1 MHFCLI
7 YNLNSSSGKK
17 LKFINRVLSKLKEN
31 NSVDYFETK
40 TINQAKKIFKNFNQ
54 KNYDR
59 LIVAGGD
66 GSVSFAINELI
77 KNDFKFK
84 EDFAVGYIPAG
95 TANLLQAELSMNKKV
110 DDIANVLVS
119 NNYKPSNLVKINE
132 NYFFLMAGIGWD
144 AKIVHSINS
153 KIKKILGKIIFGI
166 KGFQYF
172 IFMNNKKL
180 NVTFDGQ
187 FYQADWILSSN
198 TKYYAGHHMINKT
211 NIFEDKLVT
220 YIFKDLTRINLL
232 YSIFL
237 IILNGDLSKNKNVI
251 TTYSQ
256 NITIDGND
264 LIPVQI
270 DGDNFGSYKKIHLN
284 LSNKKVNFLV
294 KDSFKD

>member
-1 MHFCLI
+1 MLYCLI
-7 YNLNSSSGKK
+7 YNLNSSSGRKS
-17 LKFINRVLSKLKEN
+17 KFIKRVLSKLKEN

-40 TINQAKKIFKNFNQ
+40 TINQAKKIFKDFNQ

-77 KNDFKFK
+77 KNNFNFKN
-84 EDFAVGYIPAG
+84 DFAIGYIPAG

-110 DDIANVLVS
+110 DDIVNILVS

-172 IFMNNKKL
+172 LFMNNKKL
-180 NVTFDGQ
+180 NVSFDGQ

-198 TKYYAGHHMINKT
+198 TKYYAGHHKINKT

-220 YIFKDLTRINLL
+220 YIFKDLTRISLL

-294 KDSFKD
+294 K

>member
-1 MHFCLI
+1 MLCCLI
-7 YNLNSSSGKK
+7 YNLNSSSGRKSI
-17 LKFINRVLSKLKEN
+17 FINRILSKLKEN
-31 NSVDYFETK
+31 ISVDYFETK

-77 KNDFKFK
+77 KNNFDFKD
-84 EDFAVGYIPAG
+84 DFAIGYIPAG

-110 DDIANVLVS
+110 DDIVNVLVS
-119 NNYKPSNLVKINE
+119 NNYKSSNLVKIND

-172 IFMNNKKL
+172 LFMNNKKL

-198 TKYYAGHHMINKT
+198 TKYYAGHHKINKT
-211 NIFEDKLVT
+211 NIFEEKLVT
-220 YIFKDLTRINLL
+220 YIFKDLTRISLL

-251 TTYSQ
+251 TTYAQ

-270 DGDNFGSYKKIHLN
+270 DGDNFGSYKKIDLN

-294 KDSFKD
+294 K

>member
-1 MHFCLI
+1 MLYCLI
-7 YNLNSSSGKK
+7 YNLNSSSGRKS
-17 LKFINRVLSKLKEN
+17 KFIKRVLSKLKEN

-40 TINQAKKIFKNFNQ
+40 TINQAKKIFKDFNQ

-77 KNDFKFK
+77 KNNFNFKD
-84 EDFAVGYIPAG
+84 DFAIGYIPAG

-110 DDIANVLVS
+110 DDIVNVLVS
-119 NNYKPSNLVKINE
+119 NNYKSSNLVKINE

-153 KIKKILGKIIFGI
+153 RIKKILGKIIFGI

-172 IFMNNKKL
+172 LFMNNKKL

-198 TKYYAGHHMINKT
+198 TKYYAGHHKINKT

-220 YIFKDLTRINLL
+220 YIFKDLTRISLL

-294 KDSFKD
+294 K

>member
-1 MHFCLI
+1 MLYCLI
-7 YNLNSSSGKK
+7 YNLNSSSGRKS
-17 LKFINRVLSKLKEN
+17 KFINRVLSKLKEN

-77 KNDFKFK
+77 KNNFNFKD
-84 EDFAVGYIPAG
+84 DFAIGYIPAG

-110 DDIANVLVS
+110 DDIVNILVS
-119 NNYKPSNLVKINE
+119 NNYKSSNLVKINE

-153 KIKKILGKIIFGI
+153 KIKKFLGKIIFGI

-172 IFMNNKKL
+172 LFMNNKKL
-180 NVTFDGQ
+180 NVSFDDQ

-198 TKYYAGHHMINKT
+198 TKYYAGHHKINKT

-220 YIFKDLTRINLL
+220 YIFKDLTRISLL

-251 TTYSQ
+251 TTYAQ

-264 LIPVQI
+264 LMPVQI
-270 DGDNFGSYKKIHLN
+270 DGDNFGSHKKIHLN

-294 KDSFKD
+294 K

>member
-1 MHFCLI
+1 
-7 YNLNSSSGKK
+7 
-17 LKFINRVLSKLKEN
+17 
-31 NSVDYFETK
+31 
-40 TINQAKKIFKNFNQ
+40 
-54 KNYDR
+54 
-59 LIVAGGD
+59 
-66 GSVSFAINELI
+66 
-77 KNDFKFK
+77 
-84 EDFAVGYIPAG
+84 
-95 TANLLQAELSMNKKV
+95 MNKKI
-110 DDIANVLVS
+110 DDIVNVLIS
-119 NNYKPSNLVKINE
+119 NNYKSSNLVKINE

-153 KIKKILGKIIFGI
+153 KIKKILGKVIFGI

-172 IFMNNKKL
+172 LFMNNKKL

-198 TKYYAGHHMINKT
+198 TKYYAGHHKINKT

-220 YIFKDLTRINLL
+220 YIFKDLTRISLL

-251 TTYSQ
+251 TTYAQ

-264 LIPVQI
+264 LMPVQI
-270 DGDNFGSYKKIHLN
+270 DGDNFGSHKKIHLN

-294 KDSFKD
+294 K

>member
-1 MHFCLI
+1 MLCCLI
-7 YNLNSSSGKK
+7 YNLNSSSGRKSI
-17 LKFINRVLSKLKEN
+17 FINRILSKLKEN
-31 NSVDYFETK
+31 ISVDYFETK

-77 KNDFKFK
+77 KNNFNFKD
-84 EDFAVGYIPAG
+84 DFAIGYIPAG

-110 DDIANVLVS
+110 DDIVNVLVS
-119 NNYKPSNLVKINE
+119 NNYKSSNLVKIND

-153 KIKKILGKIIFGI
+153 KIKKFLGKIIFGI

-172 IFMNNKKL
+172 LFMNNKKL
-180 NVTFDGQ
+180 NVTFDDQ

-198 TKYYAGHHMINKT
+198 TKYYAGHHKINKT

-220 YIFKDLTRINLL
+220 YIFKDLTRISLL

-251 TTYSQ
+251 TTYAQ

-264 LIPVQI
+264 LMPVQI

-294 KDSFKD
+294 K

>member
-1 MHFCLI
+1 MLYCLI
-7 YNLNSSSGKK
+7 YNQNSSSGRKS
-17 LKFINRVLSKLKEN
+17 KFINRVLSKLKEN
-31 NSVDYFETK
+31 NSVEYFETK

-77 KNDFKFK
+77 KNDFNFK
-84 EDFAVGYIPAG
+84 DDFAIGYIPAG
-95 TANLLQAELSMNKKV
+95 TANLLQAELSMNKKI
-110 DDIANVLVS
+110 DDIVNVLIS
-119 NNYKPSNLVKINE
+119 NNYKSSNLVKINE

-153 KIKKILGKIIFGI
+153 KIKKFLGKIIFGI

-172 IFMNNKKL
+172 LFMNNKKL
-180 NVTFDGQ
+180 NVTFDDQ

-198 TKYYAGHHMINKT
+198 TKYYAGHHKINKT

-220 YIFKDLTRINLL
+220 YIFKDLTRISLL

-294 KDSFKD
+294 K

>member
-1 MHFCLI
+1 MLCCLI
-7 YNLNSSSGKK
+7 YNLNSSSGRKS
-17 LKFINRVLSKLKEN
+17 KFINRILSKLKEN
-31 NSVDYFETK
+31 ISIDYFETK

-77 KNDFKFK
+77 KNNFNFKD
-84 EDFAVGYIPAG
+84 DFAIGYIPAG

-110 DDIANVLVS
+110 DDIVNILIS
-119 NNYKPSNLVKINE
+119 NNYKSSNLVKINE

-153 KIKKILGKIIFGI
+153 KIKKFLGKIIFGI

-172 IFMNNKKL
+172 LFMNNKKL
-180 NVTFDGQ
+180 NVTFDDQ

-198 TKYYAGHHMINKT
+198 TKYYAGHHKINKT

-220 YIFKDLTRINLL
+220 YIFKDLTRISLL

-251 TTYSQ
+251 TTYAQ
-256 NITIDGND
+256 NIAIDGND
-264 LIPVQI
+264 LMPVQI
-270 DGDNFGSYKKIHLN
+270 DGDNFGSHKKIHLN

-294 KDSFKD
+294 K

>member
-1 MHFCLI
+1 MLCCLI
-7 YNLNSSSGKK
+7 YNLNSSSGRKSI
-17 LKFINRVLSKLKEN
+17 FINRILSKLKEN
-31 NSVDYFETK
+31 ISVDYFETK

-77 KNDFKFK
+77 KNNFDFKD
-84 EDFAVGYIPAG
+84 DFAIGYIPAG

-110 DDIANVLVS
+110 DDIVNILVS
-119 NNYKPSNLVKINE
+119 NNYKSSNLVKINE

-153 KIKKILGKIIFGI
+153 KIKKFLGKIIFGI

-172 IFMNNKKL
+172 LFMNNKKL

-198 TKYYAGHHMINKT
+198 TKYYAGHHKINKT

-220 YIFKDLTRINLL
+220 YIFKDLTRISLL

-294 KDSFKD
+294 K

>member
-1 MHFCLI
+1 MLYCLI
-7 YNLNSSSGKK
+7 YNLNSSSGRKS
-17 LKFINRVLSKLKEN
+17 KFINRVLSKLKEN

-40 TINQAKKIFKNFNQ
+40 TINQAEKIFKDFNQ

-77 KNDFKFK
+77 KNDFNFK
-84 EDFAVGYIPAG
+84 EDFAIGYIPAG

-110 DDIANVLVS
+110 DDIVNVLVS
-119 NNYKPSNLVKINE
+119 NNYKSSNLVKINE

-153 KIKKILGKIIFGI
+153 KIKKILGKVIFGI

-172 IFMNNKKL
+172 LFMNNKKL

-198 TKYYAGHHMINKT
+198 TKYYAGHHKINKT
-211 NIFEDKLVT
+211 NIFENKLVT
-220 YIFKDLTRINLL
+220 YIFKDLTRLGLL

-237 IILNGDLSKNKNVI
+237 IIINGDLSKNKNVI
-251 TTYSQ
+251 TTFSK
-256 NITIDGND
+256 NITINGND
-264 LIPVQI
+264 LVPVQI
-270 DGDNFGSYKKIHLN
+270 DGDNFGLHKKIHLN

-294 KDSFKD
+294 K

>member
-1 MHFCLI
+1 MLYCLI
-7 YNLNSSSGKK
+7 YNQNSSSGRKS
-17 LKFINRVLSKLKEN
+17 KFINRVLSKLKEN
-31 NSVDYFETK
+31 NSVEYFETK

-77 KNDFKFK
+77 KNDFNFK
-84 EDFAVGYIPAG
+84 DDFAIGYIPAG

-110 DDIANVLVS
+110 DDIVNVLIS
-119 NNYKPSNLVKINE
+119 NNYKSSNLVKINE

-153 KIKKILGKIIFGI
+153 KIKKILGKVIFGI

-172 IFMNNKKL
+172 LFMNNKKL

-198 TKYYAGHHMINKT
+198 TKYYAGHHKINKT
-211 NIFEDKLVT
+211 NIFENKIVT

-294 KDSFKD
+294 K

>member
-1 MHFCLI
+1 MLYCLI
-7 YNLNSSSGKK
+7 YNLNSSSGRKS
-17 LKFINRVLSKLKEN
+17 KFINRVLSKLKEN

-40 TINQAKKIFKNFNQ
+40 TINQAKKIFKDFNQ

-77 KNDFKFK
+77 KNDFNFK
-84 EDFAVGYIPAG
+84 DDFAIGYIPAG

-110 DDIANVLVS
+110 DDIVNVLVS

-144 AKIVHSINS
+144 AQIVHSINS

-172 IFMNNKKL
+172 LFMNNKKL

-198 TKYYAGHHMINKT
+198 TQYYAGHHKINKT
-211 NIFEDKLVT
+211 NIFENKLVT

-232 YSIFL
+232 YSIIL

-251 TTYSQ
+251 TTYAQ
-256 NITIDGND
+256 NITIDRND

-270 DGDNFGSYKKIHLN
+270 DGDNFGSYKKIQLN
-284 LSNKKVNFLV
+284 LTNKKINFLV
-294 KDSFKD
+294 K

>member
-1 MHFCLI
+1 MLYCLI
-7 YNLNSSSGKK
+7 YNLNSSAGRKS
-17 LKFINRVLSKLKEN
+17 KFINKVLSKLKKN
-31 NSVDYFETK
+31 NSVDYFETN
-40 TINQAKKIFKNFNQ
+40 TISQAKKIFKDFNK

-77 KNDFKFK
+77 NNDFNFK
-84 EDFAVGYIPAG
+84 DDFAIGYIPAG

-110 DDIANVLVS
+110 DDIVNVLVS
-119 NNYKPSNLVKINE
+119 NNYKSSNLVKIND

-153 KIKKILGKIIFGI
+153 KIKKILGKVIFGI

-172 IFMNNKKL
+172 LFMNNKKL

-198 TKYYAGHHMINKT
+198 TKYYAGHHKINKT

-220 YIFKDLTRINLL
+220 YIFKDLTRISLL

-284 LSNKKVNFLV
+284 QSNKKVNFLI
-294 KDSFKD
+294 K

>member
-1 MHFCLI
+1 MLYCLI
-7 YNLNSSSGKK
+7 YNLNSSSGRKS
-17 LKFINRVLSKLKEN
+17 KFINRVLSKLKEN
-31 NSVDYFETK
+31 NSVDFFETK
-40 TINQAKKIFKNFNQ
+40 TINQAKKIFKDFKQ

-59 LIVAGGD
+59 LVVAGGD

-77 KNDFKFK
+77 KNNFNFKD
-84 EDFAVGYIPAG
+84 DFAIGYIPAG

-110 DDIANVLVS
+110 DDIVNVLIS
-119 NNYKPSNLVKINE
+119 NNYKSSNLVKINE

-172 IFMNNKKL
+172 LFMNNKKL

-198 TKYYAGHHMINKT
+198 TKYYAGHHKINKT

-220 YIFKDLTRINLL
+220 YIFKDLTRISLL

-294 KDSFKD
+294 K

>member
-1 MHFCLI
+1 MLYCLI
-7 YNLNSSSGKK
+7 YNQNSSSGRKS
-17 LKFINRVLSKLKEN
+17 KFINRVLSKLKEN

-40 TINQAKKIFKNFNQ
+40 TINQAKKIFKDFNQ

-77 KNDFKFK
+77 KNNFDFKD
-84 EDFAVGYIPAG
+84 DFAIGYIPAG

-110 DDIANVLVS
+110 DDIVNVLVS
-119 NNYKPSNLVKINE
+119 NNYKSSNLVKIND

-172 IFMNNKKL
+172 LFMNNKKL

-198 TKYYAGHHMINKT
+198 TKYYAGHHKINKT

-220 YIFKDLTRINLL
+220 YIFKDLTRISLL

-294 KDSFKD
+294 K

>member
-1 MHFCLI
+1 MLCCLI
-7 YNLNSSSGKK
+7 YNLNSSSGRKSI
-17 LKFINRVLSKLKEN
+17 FINRILSKLKEN
-31 NSVDYFETK
+31 ISVDYFETK

-77 KNDFKFK
+77 KNNFDFKD
-84 EDFAVGYIPAG
+84 DFAIGYIPAG

-110 DDIANVLVS
+110 DDIVNVLVS
-119 NNYKPSNLVKINE
+119 NNYKSSNLVKIND

-172 IFMNNKKL
+172 LFMNNKKL
-180 NVTFDGQ
+180 NVTFDDQ

-198 TKYYAGHHMINKT
+198 TKYYAGHHKINKT
-211 NIFEDKLVT
+211 NIFENKIVT

-294 KDSFKD
+294 K

>member
-294 KDSFKD
+294 K

>member
-1 MHFCLI
+1 MLYCLI

-17 LKFINRVLSKLKEN
+17 SKFINRVLFKLKKK

-40 TINQAKKIFKNFNQ
+40 TINQAREIFRDFNQ

-77 KNDFKFK
+77 KNNFNFKD
-84 EDFAVGYIPAG
+84 DFAIGYIPAG

-110 DDIANVLVS
+110 DDIVNVLVS
-119 NNYKPSNLVKINE
+119 NNYKSSNLVKINE

-153 KIKKILGKIIFGI
+153 KIKKLLGKIIFVI

-172 IFMNNKKL
+172 LFMNNKKL
-180 NVTFDGQ
+180 SVTFDGQ
-187 FYQADWILSSN
+187 FYKADWILSSN
-198 TKYYAGHHMINKT
+198 TKYYAGHYKINKT

-220 YIFKDLTRINLL
+220 YISVSYTHLTLPTI
-232 YSIFL
+232 YS
-237 IILNGDLSKNKNVI
+237 V
-251 TTYSQ
+251 
-256 NITIDGND
+256 
-264 LIPVQI
+264 
-270 DGDNFGSYKKIHLN
+270 
-284 LSNKKVNFLV
+284 
-294 KDSFKD
+294 

>member
-1 MHFCLI
+1 MLYCLI
-7 YNLNSSSGKK
+7 YNLNSSSGRKS
-17 LKFINRVLSKLKEN
+17 KFINRVLSKLKEN

-40 TINQAKKIFKNFNQ
+40 TINQAKKIFKDFNQ

-77 KNDFKFK
+77 KNNFNFK
-84 EDFAVGYIPAG
+84 EDFAIGYIPAG
-95 TANLLQAELSMNKKV
+95 TANLLQAELSMNLKV
-110 DDIANVLVS
+110 DDIVNILVS

-172 IFMNNKKL
+172 LFMNNKKL
-180 NVTFDGQ
+180 NITFDGQ

-198 TKYYAGHHMINKT
+198 TKYYAGHHKINKT

-220 YIFKDLTRINLL
+220 YIFKDLTRISLL

-294 KDSFKD
+294 K

>member
-1 MHFCLI
+1 
-7 YNLNSSSGKK
+7 LNSSAGRKS
-17 LKFINRVLSKLKEN
+17 KFINKVLSKLKKN
-31 NSVDYFETK
+31 NSVDYFETN
-40 TINQAKKIFKNFNQ
+40 TISQAKKIFKDFNK

-77 KNDFKFK
+77 NNDFNFK
-84 EDFAVGYIPAG
+84 DDFAIGYIPAG

-110 DDIANVLVS
+110 DDIVNVLVS
-119 NNYKPSNLVKINE
+119 NNYKSSNLVKINE

-172 IFMNNKKL
+172 LFMNNKKL

-198 TKYYAGHHMINKT
+198 TKYYAGHHKINKT

-220 YIFKDLTRINLL
+220 YIFKDLTRISLL

-294 KDSFKD
+294 K

>member
-1 MHFCLI
+1 MLCCLI
-7 YNLNSSSGKK
+7 YNLNSSSGRKSI
-17 LKFINRVLSKLKEN
+17 FINRILSKLKEN
-31 NSVDYFETK
+31 ISVDYFETK

-77 KNDFKFK
+77 KNNFDFKD
-84 EDFAVGYIPAG
+84 DFAIGYIPAG

-110 DDIANVLVS
+110 DDIVNVLVS
-119 NNYKPSNLVKINE
+119 KNYKSSNLVKINE

-172 IFMNNKKL
+172 LFMNNKKL

-198 TKYYAGHHMINKT
+198 TKYYAGHHKINKT
-211 NIFEDKLVT
+211 NIFENKIVT

-294 KDSFKD
+294 K

>member
-1 MHFCLI
+1 MLCCLI
-7 YNLNSSSGKK
+7 YNLNSSSGRKSI
-17 LKFINRVLSKLKEN
+17 FINRILSKLKEN
-31 NSVDYFETK
+31 ISVDYFETK
-40 TINQAKKIFKNFNQ
+40 TMNQAKKIFKNFNQ

-77 KNDFKFK
+77 KNNFDFKD
-84 EDFAVGYIPAG
+84 DFAIGYIPAG

-110 DDIANVLVS
+110 DDIVNILVS
-119 NNYKPSNLVKINE
+119 NNYKSSNLVKIND

-172 IFMNNKKL
+172 LFMNNKKL

-198 TKYYAGHHMINKT
+198 TKYYAGHHKINKT
-211 NIFEDKLVT
+211 NIFEEKLVT
-220 YIFKDLTRINLL
+220 YIFKDLTRISLL

-251 TTYSQ
+251 TTYAQ

-270 DGDNFGSYKKIHLN
+270 DGDNFGSYKKIDLN

-294 KDSFKD
+294 K

>member
-1 MHFCLI
+1 MLCCLI
-7 YNLNSSSGKK
+7 YNLNSSSGRKSI
-17 LKFINRVLSKLKEN
+17 FINRILSKLKEN
-31 NSVDYFETK
+31 ISVDYFETK

-77 KNDFKFK
+77 KNNFDFKD
-84 EDFAVGYIPAG
+84 DFAIGYIPAG

-110 DDIANVLVS
+110 DDIVNVLVS
-119 NNYKPSNLVKINE
+119 NNYKSSNLVKINE

-172 IFMNNKKL
+172 LFMNNKKL

-198 TKYYAGHHMINKT
+198 TKYYAGHHKINKT
-211 NIFEDKLVT
+211 NIFENKIVT

-251 TTYSQ
+251 TTYAQ

-294 KDSFKD
+294 K

>member
-1 MHFCLI
+1 MLYCLI
-7 YNLNSSSGKK
+7 YNLNSSSGRKS
-17 LKFINRVLSKLKEN
+17 KFIKRILSKLKEN

-40 TINQAKKIFKNFNQ
+40 TINQAKKIFKDFNQ

-77 KNDFKFK
+77 KNNFNFKD
-84 EDFAVGYIPAG
+84 DFAIGYIPAG

-110 DDIANVLVS
+110 DDIVNILVS
-119 NNYKPSNLVKINE
+119 NNYKPSNLVKIND

-172 IFMNNKKL
+172 LFMNNKKL

-198 TKYYAGHHMINKT
+198 TKYYAGHHKINKT

-220 YIFKDLTRINLL
+220 YIFKDLTRISLL

-270 DGDNFGSYKKIHLN
+270 DGDNFGSYKKIHLK

-294 KDSFKD
+294 K

>member
-1 MHFCLI
+1 MLCCLI
-7 YNLNSSSGKK
+7 YNLNSSSGRKSI
-17 LKFINRVLSKLKEN
+17 FINRILSKLKEN
-31 NSVDYFETK
+31 ISVDYFETK

-77 KNDFKFK
+77 KNNFDFKD
-84 EDFAVGYIPAG
+84 DFAIGYIPAG

-110 DDIANVLVS
+110 DDIVNVLVS
-119 NNYKPSNLVKINE
+119 NNYKSSNLVKIND

-172 IFMNNKKL
+172 LFMNNKKL

-198 TKYYAGHHMINKT
+198 TKYYAGHHKINKT

-220 YIFKDLTRINLL
+220 YIFKDLTRISLL

-251 TTYSQ
+251 TTYAQ

-270 DGDNFGSYKKIHLN
+270 DGDNFGSHKKIHLN

-294 KDSFKD
+294 K

>member
-1 MHFCLI
+1 MLCCLI
-7 YNLNSSSGKK
+7 YNLNSSSGRKSI
-17 LKFINRVLSKLKEN
+17 FINRILSKLKEN
-31 NSVDYFETK
+31 ISVDYFETK

-77 KNDFKFK
+77 KNNFDFKD
-84 EDFAVGYIPAG
+84 DFAIGYIPAG

-110 DDIANVLVS
+110 DDIVNVLVS
-119 NNYKPSNLVKINE
+119 NNYKSSNLVKIND

-153 KIKKILGKIIFGI
+153 KIKKILGKVIFGI

-172 IFMNNKKL
+172 LFMNNKKL

-198 TKYYAGHHMINKT
+198 TKYYAGHHKINKT
-211 NIFEDKLVT
+211 NIFENKIVT

-251 TTYSQ
+251 TTYAQ

-294 KDSFKD
+294 K

>member
-1 MHFCLI
+1 MLYCLI
-7 YNLNSSSGKK
+7 YNQNSSSGRKS
-17 LKFINRVLSKLKEN
+17 KFINRVLSKLKEN

-40 TINQAKKIFKNFNQ
+40 TINQAKKIFKDFNQ

-77 KNDFKFK
+77 KNNFNFKD
-84 EDFAVGYIPAG
+84 DFAIGYIPAG

-110 DDIANVLVS
+110 DDIVNVLVS
-119 NNYKPSNLVKINE
+119 NNYKSSNLVKINE

-172 IFMNNKKL
+172 LFMNNKKL
-180 NVTFDGQ
+180 NVNFDGQ

-198 TKYYAGHHMINKT
+198 TKYYAGHHKINKT

-220 YIFKDLTRINLL
+220 YIFKDLTRISLL

-294 KDSFKD
+294 K

>member
-1 MHFCLI
+1 MLCCLI
-7 YNLNSSSGKK
+7 YNLNSSSGRKSI
-17 LKFINRVLSKLKEN
+17 FINRILSKLKEN
-31 NSVDYFETK
+31 ISVDYFETK

-77 KNDFKFK
+77 KNNFNFKD
-84 EDFAVGYIPAG
+84 DFAIGYIPAG

-110 DDIANVLVS
+110 DDIVNILVS
-119 NNYKPSNLVKINE
+119 NNYKSSNLVKINE

-172 IFMNNKKL
+172 LFMNNKKL

-198 TKYYAGHHMINKT
+198 TKYYAGHHKINKT
-211 NIFEDKLVT
+211 NIFENKIVT

-294 KDSFKD
+294 K

>member
-1 MHFCLI
+1 MLYCLI
-7 YNLNSSSGKK
+7 YNLNSSSGRKS
-17 LKFINRVLSKLKEN
+17 KFINRVLSKLKEN

-40 TINQAKKIFKNFNQ
+40 TINQAEKIFKDFNQ

-77 KNDFKFK
+77 KNDFNFK
-84 EDFAVGYIPAG
+84 EDFAIGYIPAG

-110 DDIANVLVS
+110 DDIVNVLVS
-119 NNYKPSNLVKINE
+119 NNYKSSNLVKINE

-153 KIKKILGKIIFGI
+153 KIKKILGKVIFGI
-166 KGFQYF
+166 KGFQY
-172 IFMNNKKL
+172 ILFMNNKKL

-198 TKYYAGHHMINKT
+198 TKYYAGHHKINKT
-211 NIFEDKLVT
+211 NIFENKLVT
-220 YIFKDLTRINLL
+220 YIFKDLTRLGLL

-237 IILNGDLSKNKNVI
+237 IIINGDLSKNKNVI
-251 TTYSQ
+251 TTFSK
-256 NITIDGND
+256 NITINGND
-264 LIPVQI
+264 LVPVQI
-270 DGDNFGSYKKIHLN
+270 DGDNFGLHKKIHLN
-284 LSNKKVNFLV
+284 LSNKKVNFLIQ
-294 KDSFKD
+294 

>member
-1 MHFCLI
+1 MLYCLI
-7 YNLNSSSGKK
+7 YNQNSSSGRKS
-17 LKFINRVLSKLKEN
+17 KFINRVLSKLKEN
-31 NSVDYFETK
+31 NSVEYFETK

-77 KNDFKFK
+77 KNDFNFK
-84 EDFAVGYIPAG
+84 DDFAIGYIPAG
-95 TANLLQAELSMNKKV
+95 TANLLQAELSMNKKI
-110 DDIANVLVS
+110 DDIVNVLIS
-119 NNYKPSNLVKINE
+119 NNYKSSNLVKINE

-172 IFMNNKKL
+172 LFMNNKKL

-198 TKYYAGHHMINKT
+198 TKYYAGHHKINKT

-220 YIFKDLTRINLL
+220 YIFKDLTRISLL

-284 LSNKKVNFLV
+284 QSNKKVNFLV
-294 KDSFKD
+294 K

>member
-1 MHFCLI
+1 MLCCLI
-7 YNLNSSSGKK
+7 YNLNSSSGRKSI
-17 LKFINRVLSKLKEN
+17 FINRILSKLKEN
-31 NSVDYFETK
+31 ISVDYFETK

-77 KNDFKFK
+77 KNNFDFKD
-84 EDFAVGYIPAG
+84 DFAIGYIPAG

-110 DDIANVLVS
+110 DDIVNVLVS
-119 NNYKPSNLVKINE
+119 NNYKSSNLVKINE

-172 IFMNNKKL
+172 LFMNNKKL

-198 TKYYAGHHMINKT
+198 TKYYAGHHKINKT

-220 YIFKDLTRINLL
+220 YIFKNLTRISLL

-294 KDSFKD
+294 K

>member
-1 MHFCLI
+1 MLYCLI
-7 YNLNSSSGKK
+7 YNLNSSAGRKS
-17 LKFINRVLSKLKEN
+17 KFINKVLSKLKEN

-40 TINQAKKIFKNFNQ
+40 TINQAKKIFKDFNQ

-66 GSVSFAINELI
+66 GSVSFAINELF
-77 KNDFKFK
+77 KNDFNFK
-84 EDFAVGYIPAG
+84 DDFAIGYIPAG

-110 DDIANVLVS
+110 DDIVNVLVS
-119 NNYKPSNLVKINE
+119 NNYKSSNLVKINE

-172 IFMNNKKL
+172 LFMNNKKL
-180 NVTFDGQ
+180 NVTFNGQ

-198 TKYYAGHHMINKT
+198 TKYYAGHHKINKT

-220 YIFKDLTRINLL
+220 YIFKDLTRISLL

-294 KDSFKD
+294 K

>member
-1 MHFCLI
+1 MLYCLI
-7 YNLNSSSGKK
+7 YNLNSSSGRKS
-17 LKFINRVLSKLKEN
+17 KFINRVLSKLKEN
-31 NSVDYFETK
+31 NSVDFFETK
-40 TINQAKKIFKNFNQ
+40 TINQAKKIFKDFNQ

-77 KNDFKFK
+77 KNDFNFK
-84 EDFAVGYIPAG
+84 DDFAIGYIPAG

-110 DDIANVLVS
+110 DDIVNVLIS
-119 NNYKPSNLVKINE
+119 NNYKSSNLVKINE

-172 IFMNNKKL
+172 LFMNNKKL

-198 TKYYAGHHMINKT
+198 TKYYAGHHKINKT

-220 YIFKDLTRINLL
+220 YIFKDLTRISLL

-294 KDSFKD
+294 K

>member
-1 MHFCLI
+1 MLCCLI
-7 YNLNSSSGKK
+7 YNLNSSSGRKS
-17 LKFINRVLSKLKEN
+17 KFINRILSKLKEN
-31 NSVDYFETK
+31 ISVDYFETK
-40 TINQAKKIFKNFNQ
+40 TTNQAKEIFRNFNQ
-54 KNYDR
+54 KKYDR
-59 LIVAGGD
+59 LIIAGGD

-77 KNDFKFK
+77 KNDFNFK
-84 EDFAVGYIPAG
+84 DDFAIGYIPAG

-110 DDIANVLVS
+110 DDIVNVLIS
-119 NNYKPSNLVKINE
+119 NNYKTSNLVKINE
-132 NYFFLMAGIGWD
+132 SYFFLMAGIGWD

-153 KIKKILGKIIFGI
+153 KIKKFLGKIIFGI

-172 IFMNNKKL
+172 LFMNNKKL
-180 NVTFDGQ
+180 NVTFDDQ

-198 TKYYAGHHMINKT
+198 TKYYAGHHKINKT
-211 NIFEDKLVT
+211 NIFENKIVT

-294 KDSFKD
+294 K

>member
-1 MHFCLI
+1 MLCCLI
-7 YNLNSSSGKK
+7 YNLNSSSGRKS
-17 LKFINRVLSKLKEN
+17 KFINRILSKLKEN
-31 NSVDYFETK
+31 ISVDYFETK

-77 KNDFKFK
+77 KNNFDFKD
-84 EDFAVGYIPAG
+84 DFAIGYIPAG

-110 DDIANVLVS
+110 DDIVNVLVS
-119 NNYKPSNLVKINE
+119 NNYKSSNLVKIND

-172 IFMNNKKL
+172 LFMNNKKL
-180 NVTFDGQ
+180 NVTFDDQ

-198 TKYYAGHHMINKT
+198 TKYYAGHHKINKT
-211 NIFEDKLVT
+211 NIFEEKLVT
-220 YIFKDLTRINLL
+220 YIFKDLTRISLL

-251 TTYSQ
+251 TTYAQ

-294 KDSFKD
+294 K